1 MDNKLVSRELWKVI
15 RPLLKEAGWTSF
27 TARTARRFSD
37 KRVDVV
43 NFQSFNS
50 HLAGAIGS
58 TTYSFSIRLGCF
70 LRVIP
75 DLRVKVKSGL
85 PMPEEYACHLRST
98 LHKKFRQPEC
108 ARTDVYYVDPDG
120 KYLPRVVEAAQ
131 EAITTE
137 GFAWFQRFSDMR
149 EVLRTLL
156 EDAETN
162 EGTWGFGA
170 NPSPARHLY
179 RGYVALSLGDAKLA
193 STDLRAVL
201 SSSSFEELREQIE
214 IDLSRLPPS

>member
-1 MDNKLVSRELWKVI
+1 MDSQIVSRELWKVI

-27 TARTARRFSD
+27 TTRTARRFSD

-50 HLAGAIGS
+50 YLAAGIGS

-75 DLRVKVKSGL
+75 DARVKLKNGL

-98 LHKKFRQPEC
+98 LCKKFRQSEC
-108 ARTDVYYVDPDG
+108 ARADVFYVDPAG
-120 KYLPRVVEAAQ
+120 KYLPTVVEAARD
-131 EAITTE
+131 AIARD

-149 EVLRTLL
+149 EVLRTLR
-156 EDAETN
+156 EDGEKN
-162 EGTWGFGA
+162 KGTWGFGA

-179 RGYVALSLGDAKLA
+179 RGYVALSLGDTKLA
-193 STDLRAVL
+193 VTDLRAVL
-201 SSSSFEELREQIE
+201 SSSSFEDLREQIE